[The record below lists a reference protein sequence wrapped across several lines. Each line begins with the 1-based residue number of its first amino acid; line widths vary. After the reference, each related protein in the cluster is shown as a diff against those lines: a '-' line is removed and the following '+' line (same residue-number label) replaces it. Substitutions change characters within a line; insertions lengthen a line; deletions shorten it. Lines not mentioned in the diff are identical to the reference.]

1 MIANVAKKR
10 FRWVV
15 LIAAL
20 ACGLL
25 ALALP
30 GQARA
35 ATSQARAATSQ
46 ARAATGSATQPSTPW
61 SKVGPGW
68 SLVEY
73 SLGTAGEPSKPGP
86 TTLYLISPAGQ
97 RFPLYHWSP
106 KGGIPSLLDWSG
118 DKTRALLFAPNGGLE
133 QLTLTTGKV
142 THFSLAGQA
151 DPVGYT
157 RPSGSQLIGT
167 SLTKSG
173 NTMVGRYSLTGKLL
187 KVLTISSNGAS
198 VIGSA
203 DGRTLVVSTTKGA
216 ELVSNSG
223 GVIRQLPVRGTASN
237 TCRPVRWWS
246 SSTVMLSCASNGS
259 NPASRLWLVPANG
272 ARPTA
277 LTPQRS
283 TSSRDLGDMDA
294 WQISGGMYLQAA
306 GPCGTVQLFR
316 QASNGSITLLSPA
329 GTTRNDLIM
338 TVSGSRMLLD
348 AQTGCPGSVSLL
360 WYNPRTKAE
369 QWLFHTPAAQIG
381 VMATVPYYTR
391 ENAF

>member
-1 MIANVAKKR
+1 MLALVAKKR
-10 FRWVV
+10 IRWTV

-25 ALALP
+25 AVAAAVP

-35 ATSQARAATSQ
+35 ATV
-46 ARAATGSATQPSTPW
+46 QPRTPW
-61 SKVGPGW
+61 NKAGPGW

-73 SLGTAGEPSKPGP
+73 SLGTAGEPGKPGP
-86 TTLYLISPAGQ
+86 TTLYLISPSGQ
-97 RFPLYHWSP
+97 RYAIDHWSA
-106 KGGIPSLLDWSG
+106 KGGIPTLLDWSG
-118 DKTRALLFAPNGGLE
+118 DKTRALLVTDSGKLE
-133 QLTLTTGKV
+133 QLTLATGKV
-142 THFSLAGQA
+142 SYFSLAGQA
-151 DPVGYT
+151 NPVGYT
-157 RPSGSQLIGT
+157 RPDGTELIGT

-173 NTMVGRYSLTGKLL
+173 DTMVGRYSLTGKLL

-203 DGRTLVVSTTKGA
+203 NGSTLVVSTPKGA
-216 ELVSNSG
+216 ELVSNAG
-223 GVIRQLPVRGTASN
+223 GVIRSLPVPGTAGN

-246 SSTVMLSCASNGS
+246 SSTVMLACGSAGTS
-259 NPASRLWLVPANG
+259 NPATRLWLVPVNG

-283 TSSRDLGDMDA
+283 SSSRDLGDLDA
-294 WQISGGMYLQAA
+294 WQISGGTYLQAA
-306 GPCGTVQLFR
+306 GPCGTVQIFR
-316 QASNGSITLLSPA
+316 QASNGSISLISPA
-329 GTTRNDLIM
+329 GTTGNDVIV

-360 WYNPRTKAE
+360 WYNPRTKGE
-369 QWLFHTPAAQIG
+369 QWLMRTPATQTG

-391 ENAF
+391 ENSY

>member
-1 MIANVAKKR
+1 MIASVAKKR

-15 LIAAL
+15 LIAVL

-25 ALALP
+25 AVALP

-35 ATSQARAATSQ
+35 AAA
-46 ARAATGSATQPSTPW
+46 QPRIPW

-68 SLVEY
+68 SLTEY

-86 TTLYLISPAGQ
+86 TTLYLISPSGQ
-97 RFPLYHWSP
+97 RYALDHWSA
-106 KGGIPSLLDWSG
+106 KGGVPILLDWSG
-118 DKTRALLFAPNGGLE
+118 DKNRALLETDSGKLE
-133 QLTLTTGKV
+133 QLTLATGKV
-142 THFSLAGQA
+142 SSFNLAGQA
-151 DPVGYT
+151 TPVGYT
-157 RPSGSQLIGT
+157 RPGGTELIGT

-187 KVLTISSNGAS
+187 KVLTIAPNGAS

-203 DGRTLVVSTTKGA
+203 DGRTLVASAPKGA

-223 GVIRQLPVRGTASN
+223 GVIRQLPVRGAASN

-246 SSTVMLSCASNGS
+246 SSTVMLACASASTS
-259 NPASRLWLVPANG
+259 NPATRLWLVPLSG

-283 TSSRDLGDMDA
+283 GSSRDLGDLDA
-294 WQISGGMYLQAA
+294 WQISGTTYLQAA
-306 GPCGTVQLFR
+306 GPCGTVQIFR
-316 QASNGSITLLSPA
+316 QASNGSITLISPA
-329 GTTRNDLIM
+329 GTTGNDVIM

-360 WYNPRTKAE
+360 WYDPRTKAE
-369 QWLFHTPAAQIG
+369 QWLLRTPPKQIG
-381 VMATVPYYTR
+381 VMATVTYYTR
-391 ENAF
+391 QNSF